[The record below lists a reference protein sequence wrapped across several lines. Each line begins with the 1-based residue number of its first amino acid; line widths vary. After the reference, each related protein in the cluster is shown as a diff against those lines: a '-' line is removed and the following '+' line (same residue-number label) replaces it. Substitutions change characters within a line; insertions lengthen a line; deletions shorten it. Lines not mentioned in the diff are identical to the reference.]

1 MDERVIQ
8 FRVGALVVVA
18 VLILLILLLVLGNL
32 MGNLRAV
39 LPARFGGGAEKKIY
53 IMFAQAPGVS
63 VGTPV
68 RKNGVFIG
76 RVTDVQLRDEAGA
89 EGVLVTAAIADKYTL
104 RENEVCRIGGSL
116 LGDAVLEFVLS
127 GNKKL
132 PATPLES
139 GATILG
145 VSSSDPM
152 QLIGNLEVTLSESLK
167 SVATTSDE
175 IGKLVRHVSDLLESN
190 DEQIAR
196 VANKAE
202 DTLDQIRKVAKNA
215 DELLG
220 DEEVKKNFKQALADF
235 PNVLKDTRDAIGGFK
250 STLES
255 ADRNL
260 KNVEGLTKPLGQ
272 RGEQLVDNIDRTTAK
287 LDHILDELSQFSKA
301 LNDPNGSL
309 GQLMNNPELY
319 RHIESAVTNVD
330 DLTRE
335 LRPIVRDAR
344 AFSDKISRHPELLG
358 VRGALHPSSGIK

>member
-8 FRVGALVVVA
+8 FRVGAVVVGA
-18 VLILLILLLVLGNL
+18 FLLLLILLLVLGNL
-32 MGNLRAV
+32 RRF
-39 LPARFGGGAEKKIY
+39 LPSKLGGGTENTVH

-63 VGTPV
+63 KGTPV
-68 RKNGVFIG
+68 RKNGVLIG
-76 RVTDVQLRDEAGA
+76 RVSDVQLRDEPGA
-89 EGVLVTAAIADKYTL
+89 EGVLVTAAIDNKFTL

-132 PATPLES
+132 PNTPLES
-139 GATILG
+139 GETILG
-145 VSSSDPM
+145 ISSSDPL
-152 QLIGNLEVTLSESLK
+152 QLIGNLEATLSESLK
-167 SVATTSDE
+167 SVAGTSDE
-175 IGKLVRHVSDLLESN
+175 IGKLARRFSDLLDNN

-215 DELLG
+215 DDLLG
-220 DEEVKKNFKQALADF
+220 DEEVKKNFKLALAEF
-235 PNVLKDTRDAIGGFK
+235 PSVLKDTHDAIGGFK

-272 RGEQLVDNIDRTTAK
+272 RGAQLVDNIERTTAK

-301 LNDPNGSL
+301 INNPNGSL
-309 GQLMNNPELY
+309 GQLMSNPDLY
-319 RHIESAVTNVD
+319 RHIESAVCNVD
-330 DLTRE
+330 ELTRE
-335 LRPIVRDAR
+335 LKPIVRDAKVF
-344 AFSDKISRHPELLG
+344 ADKIARHPEILG
-358 VRGALHPSSGIK
+358 ARGAIRPSSGIK